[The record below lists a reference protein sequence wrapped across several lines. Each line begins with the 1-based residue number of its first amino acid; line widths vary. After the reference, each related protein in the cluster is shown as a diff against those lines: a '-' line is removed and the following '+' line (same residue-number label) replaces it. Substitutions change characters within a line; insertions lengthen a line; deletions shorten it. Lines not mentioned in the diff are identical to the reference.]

1 MTEQSWLERPV
12 HQVWRSVGRYN
23 SSMDLHAELTRLN
36 AVPELPEWVA
46 GTVQKLIDQAQK
58 EAAESLRLNEQ
69 ITRRDTEL
77 HAAQT
82 KIQALV
88 LELAHL
94 RRMRFGARSEAFT
107 GEERDLFQETL
118 ASDIAAAEAKLA
130 KEQEEKL
137 ATPPVPKLPRPRAG
151 RQPLPDHLPRI
162 EHRHEPESCTCGK
175 CGSDLVKIGED
186 ISEQLDVE
194 PAKFFVHR
202 HIRPQYACH
211 SCETVSAAPIP
222 PAVID
227 GGMAAVGL
235 YVWILIGKY
244 LDHLPLYRLEQIAA
258 RDQVIL
264 SRSTMAAWV
273 GRIGVALQPLAD
285 RLAELLLKRDVLH
298 ADETPVAQLDPG
310 SGKTKR
316 AYLWVYRSNVLETGP
331 PIVVFDYQTS
341 RAGRHAQNF
350 LSEWRG
356 SLMVDGFGGY
366 KAIFTQGVTELGC
379 LAHAR
384 RKYFDLNE
392 AQANPIAQEALR
404 RIAAL
409 YVIETQGRDM
419 DEDARAQLRQK
430 HAQPLLQSMHDWLL
444 KTRVTVANGGG
455 TAKAIDY
462 SLKRWAALSRYATA
476 GNLPIDNNPVENSIR
491 PIALGKKNWLFTGSE
506 SAGKRAAAIQT
517 LLGTAKLNGLDPAA
531 WLRDTLER
539 LPTCLNSQIDSLLP
553 LRSEPLPQPAT

>member
-1 MTEQSWLERPV
+1 
-12 HQVWRSVGRYN
+12 
-23 SSMDLHAELTRLN
+23 MDLHAELARLN
-36 AVPELPEWVA
+36 AAPELSEWVV
-46 GTVQKLIDQAQK
+46 GTVQKLIDQARN
-58 EAAESLRLNEQ
+58 EAAESARQ
-69 ITRRDTEL
+69 ITRRDTDL

-94 RRMRFGARSEAFT
+94 RRMRFGARSEAFV
-107 GEERDLFQETL
+107 GEERDLFQDTL
-118 ASDIAAAEAKLA
+118 ASDLAAAEAELA
-130 KEQEEKL
+130 RKQAEAAASTEPQ
-137 ATPPVPKLPRPRAG
+137 APRPPRPRAG

-162 EHRHEPESCTCGK
+162 EHHHEPESCTCGK

-194 PAKFFVHR
+194 PARFFVHR
-202 HIRPQYACH
+202 HIRPQYACRP
-211 SCETVSAAPIP
+211 CETVSAAPIP

-235 YVWILIGKY
+235 YVWVLIGKY

-258 RDQVIL
+258 RDRVIL
-264 SRSTMAAWV
+264 SRSTMAEWV

-285 RLAELLLKRDVLH
+285 RLAELLLERDVLH

-310 SGKTKR
+310 RGKTKR
-316 AYLWVYRSNVLETGP
+316 AYLWAYRSNVLETGP

-341 RAGRHAQNF
+341 RAGRHAQEF
-350 LSEWRG
+350 LSGWQG
-356 SLMVDGFGGY
+356 SLMVDDFGGY
-366 KAIFTQGVTELGC
+366 KALFAHGVTELGC

-409 YVIETQGRDM
+409 YAIEAQGRDM
-419 DEDARAQLRQK
+419 TVEARTALRQE
-430 HAQPLLQSMHDWLL
+430 HAQPQLQSMHEWLL

-462 SLKRWAALSRYATA
+462 SLKRWAALSRYATD
-476 GNLPIDNNPVENSIR
+476 GRLPIDNNPVENTIR
-491 PIALGKKNWLFTGSE
+491 PIALGKKNWLFAGSE
-506 SAGKRAAAIQT
+506 RAGIRAAAIQT

-531 WLRDTLER
+531 WLRDTLEK

-553 LRSEPLPQPAT
+553 IAAEPLPQPEA